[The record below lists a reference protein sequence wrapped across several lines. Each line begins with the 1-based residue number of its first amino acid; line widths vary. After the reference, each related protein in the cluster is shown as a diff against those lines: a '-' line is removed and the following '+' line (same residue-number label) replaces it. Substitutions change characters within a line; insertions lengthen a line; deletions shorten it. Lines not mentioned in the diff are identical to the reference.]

1 MTKRLHIEIRVD
13 GENPLTSEV
22 EFSEDRD
29 TWDRAADAAAEL
41 ALQACQ
47 RAVAEPEERVP

>member
-22 EFSEDRD
+22 EFSEDQY
-29 TWDRAADAAAEL
+29 TWDRAADAAADL
-41 ALQACQ
+41 AETACKQAFT
-47 RAVAEPEERVP
+47 EPEEKAP